1 MVAYRETIQT
11 LHPQYHGAPVGQW
24 GARKAKVLVVGLAPG
39 LHGAHRTGKAF
50 VGDSSGA
57 FLFAA
62 LAATG
67 FASDADPALARLY
80 NMRITNAVKCLP
92 PQNQVKAAELHQCAD
107 YLAQEFSEF
116 WQPTMRHP
124 RVLLALG
131 QVAYQACL
139 RLLESQKLGVRAAGE
154 LPKFGHGV
162 QVQAAPSLYLLSSF
176 HPSRQN
182 VNTKRL
188 DQPGL
193 QKVLNEANRIIM
205 TL

>member
-1 MVAYRETIQT
+1 M
-11 LHPQYHGAPVGQW
+11 
-24 GARKAKVLVVGLAPG
+24 LVVGLAPG

-50 VGDSSGA
+50 VGDSSGS

-62 LAATG
+62 LEATG
-67 FASDADPALARLY
+67 FASHADPAKARLH

-107 YLAQEFSEF
+107 YLAQEFAQF
-116 WQPTMRHP
+116 WQPSMRRP

-139 RLLESQKLGVRAAGE
+139 RLLERQKLDLRLTGE

-162 QVQAAPSLYLLSSF
+162 RLQAAPSLYLLSSF

-188 DQPGL
+188 DQAGL
-193 QKVLNEANRIIM
+193 QEVLNDANRIIM
-205 TL
+205 AP